1 MHESRLLSIS
11 KTRMAFPIDTHFII
25 SCVLYLANS
34 ANYPSLES
42 FEKCCL
48 FWEFWSCLIIVRNTT
63 KKNSLSNNRNVQACM
78 NILASH
84 FDETKPFIDPPLNA
98 QDIVV
103 ENPITYSYKVGLLLQ
118 SMRKPNGMWN
128 CTQECLCILLFQN
141 LLNETS
147 NLRLRIRILTVIWKK
162 TRKLMFPSL
171 IWILIDPPQPFR

>member
-25 SCVLYLANS
+25 SGVLYLANS

-42 FEKCCL
+42 FEKRCL
-48 FWEFWSCLIIVRNTT
+48 FWEFWSSLIIVRNTT

-98 QDIVV
+98 LDIVV
-103 ENPITYSYKVGLLLQ
+103 ENPMTYSCKVGHSRIAIDEKGNL
-118 SMRKPNGMWN
+118 M
-128 CTQECLCILLFQN
+128 ECEIVLKNVSAFY
-141 LLNETS
+141 
-147 NLRLRIRILTVIWKK
+147 
-162 TRKLMFPSL
+162 F
-171 IWILIDPPQPFR
+171 FRTY